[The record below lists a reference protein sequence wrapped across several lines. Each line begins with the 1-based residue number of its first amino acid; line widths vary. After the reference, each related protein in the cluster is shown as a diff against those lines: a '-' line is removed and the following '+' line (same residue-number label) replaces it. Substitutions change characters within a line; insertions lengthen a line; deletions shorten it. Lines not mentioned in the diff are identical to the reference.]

1 MQVKITNVV
10 TEGERVRVFATFDE
24 VEKTFVFFQNE
35 TKEQILANIGDEKN
49 RLEEAEKAVNELKTS
64 LIDTEI

>member
-10 TEGERVRVFATFDE
+10 RDGERVRVFATFDND
-24 VEKTFVFFQNE
+24 EKTFIFFHNV
-35 TKEQILANIGDEKN
+35 TKEQILSTIGDEKT
-49 RLEEAEKAVNELKTS
+49 RLEESEKAVDELKTS